1 MDSRDNKTWDNKT
14 ESAQLPKDDAYLWD
28 GSGAPDPEI
37 QRLETLLGKLRQ
49 DRPAPEFPE
58 FVPDRRWAFFPRR
71 IRLFP
76 LLATA
81 AAACIVAVGLLE
93 YPKRP
98 VPITVA
104 GWDVSRLAG
113 TPRIERK
120 NIGGKHGASR
130 LGVGQMLE
138 TDDQS
143 RASLQAEG
151 IGKIEMEPSTRLR
164 LLTMGAGLKQ
174 IALDR
179 GTIHAYIWA
188 PAGEF
193 VVDTP
198 SAVTVDLGCAYTL
211 QVDDSGAGLVRTSL
225 GWVGFKLNGH
235 ESFIPAGAACS
246 TKPQVGPG
254 TPYFEDASSEFRAAL
269 ARFDFEDSTPQQ
281 RAEDLA
287 VILSQSRQRDA
298 LTLWH
303 LLARVD
309 EGQRVLVYDRLAEFA
324 PPPASVTKEGI
335 LRLDQPMLDLWWNAL
350 GFDDISVW
358 RHWERSWSGTEKS
371 GTEKSGKATPRTAT
385 TASQR

>member
-1 MDSRDNKTWDNKT
+1 MDTGGNNIENQTPARTKSGD
-14 ESAQLPKDDAYLWD
+14 YLWD
-28 GSGAPDPEI
+28 GSGEPDPEI
-37 QRLETLLGKLRQ
+37 QKLEALLGEYRH
-49 DRPAPEFPE
+49 DRPAPVFPE
-58 FVPDRRWAFFPRR
+58 IVPGKRWTFFPVRT
-71 IRLFP
+71 RLFP
-76 LLATA
+76 ALVTTAIAVLVVAAVTFLLHGKKPLPLTA
-81 AAACIVAVGLLE
+81 V
-93 YPKRP
+93 
-98 VPITVA
+98 

-113 TPRIERK
+113 TPRIGRNAITGNERP
-120 NIGGKHGASR
+120 SR

-151 IGKIEMEPSTRLR
+151 IGQIEMEPSTRLR
-164 LLTMGAGLKQ
+164 LLTMGKGLKR

-179 GTIHAYIWA
+179 GTIQAFIWA
-188 PAGEF
+188 PPGQF

>member
-1 MDSRDNKTWDNKT
+1 MDSWNNDSWENKT
-14 ESAQLPKDDAYLWD
+14 ENEPLPKDDGYLWD
-28 GSGAPDPEI
+28 GSGEPNPEI
-37 QRLETLLGKLRQ
+37 QRLEALLGGFRH
-49 DRPAPEFPE
+49 DRPAPAFPE
-58 FVPDRRWAFFPRR
+58 IVVDRRWALFPRR

-76 LLATA
+76 LLAA
-81 AAACIVAVGLLE
+81 AAAVAVIVVATFLVYG
-93 YPKRP
+93 PKPAP
-98 VPITVA
+98 VSVA

-120 NIGGKHGASR
+120 NISGKEGTSR
-130 LGVGQMLE
+130 LGVGQILE

-143 RASLQAEG
+143 RATLQAED

-164 LLTMGAGLKQ
+164 LLTMGAGLKR

-198 SAVTVDLGCAYTL
+198 YAMTVDLGCAYTL
-211 QVDDSGAGLVRTSL
+211 KVDDSGAGLVRTSL

-235 ESFIPAGAACS
+235 ESFIPAGAACA
-246 TKPQVGPG
+246 TRPKVGPG
-254 TPYFEDASSEFRAAL
+254 TPYFEDASTEFRAAL

-281 RAEDLA
+281 RAGDLA
-287 VILSQSRQRDA
+287 ILLSQSRQRDA

-324 PPPASVTKEGI
+324 PPPASVTKEGL

-358 RHWERSWSGTEKS
+358 RHWERSWSGTP
-371 GTEKSGKATPRTAT
+371 TPPS
-385 TASQR
+385 ASANER